1 MIPNDCPVFQGWKHH
16 AEYSRSFP
24 VSSPTLMNMT
34 IAGHVNVWAL
44 LLDSW
49 WTMTYDELWSSDRVP
64 FRIHRRTARRLW
76 WKECGPGAWDSEQ
89 WLSPHRIT
97 STYRHIDMA
106 CLKPQSTKWKKI
118 CCSKMLRQYTK
129 GTVVRCMYIFWICF
143 VRLFY
148 CRRFPEM
155 LCFFRLLKQLIFYI
169 TSFLCQELSYM
180 IYDVISF
187 QTCSSSETFTF
198 DVMKSFQI
206 CPFKEPSYL
215 MRFLFSN
222 FPFQELSHLMWSLF
236 RFIPFQERSYLM
248 WFLFRNCPFQEL
260 SHFMYFF
267 SDLFCFRKNRI
278 WHDFLFLSRG
288 LSSFWA
294 GFLSNDLI
302 SKKQGP
308 FQFQTWGGNYVV
320 DIVHVRY
327 IYILLY
333 RYVFFVHSIFPIL
346 HI

>member
-1 MIPNDCPVFQGWKHH
+1 MSGLSSWILDELWWTLEFQ
-16 AEYSRSFP
+16 SRSFRYP
-24 VSSPTLMNMT
+24 SQNGEKIVVKRM
-34 IAGHVNVWAL
+34 
-44 LLDSW
+44 
-49 WTMTYDELWSSDRVP
+49 
-64 FRIHRRTARRLW
+64 RTRRLRFRTV
-76 WKECGPGAWDSEQ
+76 AVTTSNHID
-89 WLSPHRIT
+89 I

-106 CLKPQSTKWKKI
+106 CLKD
-118 CCSKMLRQYTK
+118 
-129 GTVVRCMYIFWICF
+129 F
-143 VRLFY
+143 
-148 CRRFPEM
+148 FP
-155 LCFFRLLKQLIFYI
+155 LPRTI
-169 TSFLCQELSYM
+169 
-180 IYDVISF
+180 IYDAISF
-187 QTCSSSETFTF
+187 QKCSNSGTFTF
-198 DVMKSFQI
+198 DVMKCFQI
-206 CPFKEPSYL
+206 CHFQEPSYL

-222 FPFQELSHLMWSLF
+222 FPLQELSHLT
-236 RFIPFQERSYLM
+236 

-327 IYILLY
+327 IYIYILIC